1 MKAKDEIVE
10 ELTRDEATKEMF
22 ESLSDYIDG
31 NYKDI
36 ILYGFK
42 WKGLNNMSRIQ
53 LEREYN
59 SHFGTDIK
67 IV

>member
-1 MKAKDEIVE
+1 MKAKDEVIE
-10 ELTRDEATKEMF
+10 TLPRDEAMEEMF
-22 ESLSDYIDG
+22 NSLTDHVMN

-36 ILYGFK
+36 ILDGFK